1 MTATQ
6 TSQADTLPEREALLD
21 VAGLAV
27 HYPGQTQAAVS
38 DVVFTL
44 CPGETLALVGASG
57 SGKSVTAR
65 AILQLDPGA
74 RYQGS
79 IRFAGEELLQASEA
93 RLRAVRGEG
102 IGMVFQEPLSALNP
116 LHTVG
121 RQIGETLALHRGLTG
136 RTLRAAVM
144 ALLHKVH
151 LADAERFIDSY
162 PHQLSG
168 GQRQRVLIAMAL
180 ACGPRLLI
188 ADEPT
193 TALDAHLRVQILQFL
208 KELAASEGLALLL
221 ISHDLALVRSFA
233 DRVAV
238 MCEGRIV
245 ETGTTTGVL
254 SAPSHPATRAL
265 LAVRE
270 ARLAPPLPT
279 QPAYRLR
286 VSNVSCRYRRR
297 AGFFGKA
304 STVTAL
310 APADFAL
317 ARGETLG
324 IVGESGSGKT
334 TLALSILRLVREAQC
349 EIVLGSGEDAL
360 RFDQLGGA
368 ALRAAR
374 SRMQLVLQ
382 DPFSALSPRMTVAE
396 IVEEGL
402 VVHRPELGPGERR
415 ARAIAVLAEVGLGT
429 EVLDRYPH
437 AFSGGQRQR
446 IAIARA
452 LVLQP
457 EVLILDEP
465 TSALDAHIGL
475 QVLKLLAELQRSHG
489 LSYLLITHD
498 LTVIRALAHQVMVLQ
513 RGEVV
518 ERGSVETVFSSP
530 AHPYTRQLL
539 AASSY
544 LPAAA

>member
-1 MTATQ
+1 MTP
-6 TSQADTLPEREALLD
+6 SSEPNCEPLLD
-21 VAGLAV
+21 VAGLQVRYPDHDHPAV
-27 HYPGQTQAAVS
+27 HEVA
-38 DVVFTL
+38 FTL
-44 CPGETLALVGASG
+44 RPGETLALVGASG

-65 AILQLDPGA
+65 AMLQLDPGA
-74 RYQGS
+74 QYAGS
-79 IRFAGEELLQASEA
+79 IRFAGEELLQLGER
-93 RLRAVRGEG
+93 RLRQIRGEG

-121 RQIGETLALHRGLTG
+121 QQIGETLVLHRGLAG
-136 RTLRAAVM
+136 GALRDAVV

-151 LADAERFIDSY
+151 LADAERFVGAY

-168 GQRQRVLIAMAL
+168 GQRQRVLIAMAM
-180 ACGPRLLI
+180 ACAPRLLI

-208 KELAASEGLALLL
+208 KGLAVSEGLALLL
-221 ISHDLALVRSFA
+221 ISHDLALVRGFA

-238 MCEGRIV
+238 MSEGRIV
-245 ETGTTTGVL
+245 ETGAPATVL
-254 SAPSHPATRAL
+254 AAPSHPATRAL

-270 ARLAPPLPT
+270 ARLAPPL
-279 QPAYRLR
+279 AVEHDVSLR
-286 VSNVSCRYRRR
+286 VSNVSCVYRQR
-297 AGFFGKA
+297 ASVFGKVR
-304 STVTAL
+304 TITAL
-310 APADFAL
+310 APADFEL

-334 TLALSILRLVREAQC
+334 TLALSILRLVREASC
-349 EIVLGSGEDAL
+349 EISLGQGEQQVRFDAL
-360 RFDQLGGA
+360 AGA
-368 ALRAAR
+368 RLRAAR

-402 VVHRPELGPGERR
+402 LVHKPELSAA
-415 ARAIAVLAEVGLGT
+415 ARHARVIAVLAEVGLGT
-429 EVLDRYPH
+429 EVLNRYPH

-452 LVLQP
+452 LILHP

-498 LTVIRALAHQVMVLQ
+498 LTVIRALAHNVMVLQ
-513 RGEVV
+513 HGEVV

-530 AHPYTRQLL
+530 EHAYTRQLL